1 MPSLSQLISQHLRAH
16 FILLITQVPTELGN
30 DSPHNQ
36 KLFFQLEFY
45 CLDHTYK
52 VKYKMFFVTGS
63 DTALYLLGLFFQILT
78 AMGPEQHEL
87 KLTFVL
93 LM

>member
-1 MPSLSQLISQHLRAH
+1 ML
-16 FILLITQVPTELGN
+16 
-30 DSPHNQ
+30 
-36 KLFFQLEFY
+36 
-45 CLDHTYK
+45 
-52 VKYKMFFVTGS
+52 FVTGS
-63 DTALYLLGLFFQILT
+63 DTALYLDFFFQILT

>member
-1 MPSLSQLISQHLRAH
+1 
-16 FILLITQVPTELGN
+16 
-30 DSPHNQ
+30 
-36 KLFFQLEFY
+36 
-45 CLDHTYK
+45 
-52 VKYKMFFVTGS
+52 MFSVIES
-63 DTALYLLGLFFQILT
+63 DTAFYVCLLGLFHIFI

>member
-1 MPSLSQLISQHLRAH
+1 MFPVIERA
-16 FILLITQVPTELGN
+16 TA
-30 DSPHNQ
+30 
-36 KLFFQLEFY
+36 FY
-45 CLDHTYK
+45 VC
-52 VKYKMFFVTGS
+52 V
-63 DTALYLLGLFFQILT
+63 LGLFQMFI

>member
-1 MPSLSQLISQHLRAH
+1 MSSVI
-16 FILLITQVPTELGN
+16 E
-30 DSPHNQ
+30 
-36 KLFFQLEFY
+36 
-45 CLDHTYK
+45 
-52 VKYKMFFVTGS
+52 S
-63 DTALYLLGLFFQILT
+63 DTVFHVCLQGLVHIFI

>member
-1 MPSLSQLISQHLRAH
+1 ML
-16 FILLITQVPTELGN
+16 
-30 DSPHNQ
+30 
-36 KLFFQLEFY
+36 
-45 CLDHTYK
+45 
-52 VKYKMFFVTGS
+52 FVTGS
-63 DTALYLLGLFFQILT
+63 DTALYLLGFFFFQILT

>member
-1 MPSLSQLISQHLRAH
+1 M
-16 FILLITQVPTELGN
+16 
-30 DSPHNQ
+30 
-36 KLFFQLEFY
+36 LF
-45 CLDHTYK
+45 
-52 VKYKMFFVTGS
+52 VIWS
-63 DTALYLLGLFFQILT
+63 DTALYLLGFFFQILT

>member
-1 MPSLSQLISQHLRAH
+1 M
-16 FILLITQVPTELGN
+16 
-30 DSPHNQ
+30 
-36 KLFFQLEFY
+36 LF
-45 CLDHTYK
+45 
-52 VKYKMFFVTGS
+52 VIGS
-63 DTALYLLGLFFQILT
+63 DTALYLLGFFFQILT

>member
-1 MPSLSQLISQHLRAH
+1 ML
-16 FILLITQVPTELGN
+16 
-30 DSPHNQ
+30 
-36 KLFFQLEFY
+36 
-45 CLDHTYK
+45 
-52 VKYKMFFVTGS
+52 FVTGS
-63 DTALYLLGLFFQILT
+63 DTALYLDFFFFQILT